1 MPTGDHADQRFGGT
15 LDRRLEGRDGQ
26 IAYDFAVL
34 GMSQYALADKHGI
47 SQQRVSQ
54 ILAENRRQT
63 DAVTV
68 ADHRAEMLDR
78 ITAYRRS
85 MAELA
90 EMEGA
95 PVTAGKDGQV
105 VLDPETGVVVRDY
118 SGRMNATKIM
128 LQVDERLAKLVGTDE
143 PSKLRT
149 DLTVTGA
156 GDAAALLAAE
166 ASTDLNGDD

>member
-1 MPTGDHADQRFGGT
+1 MTHDTERFGGT

-34 GMSQYALADKHGI
+34 GMSQLAIAEKHGI

-63 DAVTV
+63 DSITV
-68 ADHRAEMLDR
+68 ADHRAQMLDR

-85 MAELA
+85 LAELA

-105 VLDPETGVVVRDY
+105 VTDPETEQVVRDY
-118 SGRMNATKIM
+118 SLRLNATKE
-128 LQVDERLAKLVGTDE
+128 LRALDERLAKLVGADE
-143 PSKLRT
+143 PAKLRT
-149 DLTVTGA
+149 DVTVTGA
-156 GDAAALLAAE
+156 SEAASQLAAE
-166 ASTDLNGDD
+166 AVADLDGEDDQ